1 MTTQTPED
9 GREMHSYKTAYQK
22 IGSLLQRLHDKNV
35 CPDCTARAMALHAAS
50 FAEYALGS
58 AAAIQLFEEMIVH
71 LREHDA
77 PAPERS
83 PSAELH

>member
-1 MTTQTPED
+1 MTEQEELLADLRRKIAALVPPELVE
-9 GREMHSYKTAYQK
+9 REMIKV
-22 IGSLLQRLHDKNV
+22 RLHDKNV
-35 CPDCTARAMALHAAS
+35 CPDCTARAMAS
-50 FAEYALGS
+50 LGS